1 MTLRHNPP
9 LGRCSRLA
17 RVVVGSMPESA
28 RRRLLVGAGRRVVH
42 LRSGL
47 GCHRVRSI
55 RVAVESRPLVR
66 RIPSSLL
73 LSVPR
78 SSGARWRTAMLY
90 TGRRCLVRVWAS
102 LLLLLRELRVL
113 LRMLLPP
120 RRYSLPR
127 VVAVRRP
134 AGVHC
139 SSSLGRVL
147 RVAVVSLVLPRG
159 RLPLHL
165 AVLRGHG
172 GCPALIVHG
181 RRYRTRGH
189 RLRPARWGGSAEDVG
204 KCGIPLVISTAAP
217 IRIPSS
223 LALGRCPGVVVIVG
237 HSRGLGAA
245 SNQWL
250 GAGFVTRK
258 FGEGSF

>member
-9 LGRCSRLA
+9 LSRCPRLA
-17 RVVVGSMPESA
+17 GVIVGGMPESA
-28 RRRLLVGAGRRVVH
+28 RRRLLVGAGGRVVH

-47 GCHRVRSI
+47 RCHRVRSI
-55 RVAVESRPLVR
+55 RVTVESRPLVR
-66 RIPSSLL
+66 RIPSLL
-73 LSVPR
+73 LSIPR
-78 SSGARWRTAMLY
+78 SSGARWRTAMIY
-90 TGRRCLVRVWAS
+90 AGRWRLVWVRAS
-102 LLLLLRELRVL
+102 LLLLLLRELRVL
-113 LRMLLPP
+113 LRMLPP

-127 VVAVRRP
+127 VVAIRRP

-165 AVLRGHG
+165 AVLRRHG
-172 GCPALIVHG
+172 RCPALIVHG
-181 RRYRTRGH
+181 RRYRARGH
-189 RLRPARWGGSAEDVG
+189 RLRPARWGGRAEDVG
-204 KCGIPLVISTAAP
+204 KCSIPLVISTAAP
-217 IRIPSS
+217 IRITPS
-223 LALGRCPGVVVIVG
+223 LALRRCPGVVVIVG

-245 SNQWL
+245 SSQWS

-258 FGEGSF
+258 FGEGSL